1 MENRLFEYMNRR
13 VGGDYI
19 PSGHVK
25 EAGPVITI
33 SRQTGCGASHI
44 AWTVCQELSK
54 HKTTAKNGGK
64 WNMIS
69 REILQ
74 KSAEELNLDPLALK
88 HVISDKDRGIMDQIV
103 EALSSHYHKSDTKIF
118 KTIQDVIQKF
128 GANGNVVIVGRGG
141 ASFCADIKHALHVRL
156 EAPEAWRIESIAKRL
171 DFSKAYA
178 TEYVRKTDIER
189 ELLVTRF
196 FGHKP
201 DNSVYDIEINR
212 SRFSEQQIVEAIVQL
227 ASIKGLI

>member
-1 MENRLFEYMNRR
+1 MNRR
-13 VGGDYI
+13 AGGDFI

-33 SRQTGCGASHI
+33 SRQTGCGASRI

-54 HKTTAKNGGK
+54 RKTSAKNGGK

-118 KTIQDVIQKF
+118 KTIQDVIQQF

-141 ASFCADIKHALHVRL
+141 ASFCAGIKRSLHVRL

-212 SRFSEQQIVEAIVQL
+212 SRFSEQEIVEAIVQL

>member
-13 VGGDYI
+13 VGGDFV

-44 AWTVCQELSK
+44 AWTVCQELNK
-54 HKTTAKNGGK
+54 RKPAAKNGGK

-74 KSAEELNLDPLALK
+74 KSAEELNLDPTALK

-118 KTIQDVIQKF
+118 KTIQEVIRQF
-128 GANGNVVIVGRGG
+128 GTNGNVVIVGRGG
-141 ASFCADIKHALHVRL
+141 ASFCVDIKKSLHVRL
-156 EAPEAWRIESIAKRL
+156 EAPEAWRIEAIAKRL

-189 ELLVTRF
+189 ELLVSRF

-201 DNSVYDIEINR
+201 DNSEYDIEVNR
-212 SRFSEQQIVEAIVQL
+212 SRFSEQEIVDTIVQL

>member
-1 MENRLFEYMNRR
+1 
-13 VGGDYI
+13 
-19 PSGHVK
+19 
-25 EAGPVITI
+25 
-33 SRQTGCGASHI
+33 
-44 AWTVCQELSK
+44 
-54 HKTTAKNGGK
+54 
-64 WNMIS
+64 MIS

-118 KTIQDVIQKF
+118 KTIQDVIQQF

-141 ASFCADIKHALHVRL
+141 ASFCAGIKRSLHVRL

-212 SRFSEQQIVEAIVQL
+212 SRFSEQEIVEGIVQL

>member
-13 VGGDYI
+13 VGGDFI
-19 PSGHVK
+19 PSGIMK

-33 SRQTGCGASHI
+33 SRQTGCGASNI
-44 AWTVCQELSK
+44 AWTVCQELNK
-54 HKTTAKNGGK
+54 RKIAAQNGGK
-64 WNMIS
+64 WNLIS

-118 KTIQDVIQKF
+118 KTIQEVIRQF
-128 GANGNVVIVGRGG
+128 GTNGNVVIVGRGG
-141 ASFCADIKHALHVRL
+141 ASFCAGIKKSLHIRL
-156 EAPEAWRIESIAKRL
+156 EAPEEWRIEAIAKRL

-196 FGHKP
+196 LGHKP

-212 SRFSEQQIVEAIVQL
+212 SRFSEQEIVEAIIQL
-227 ASIKGLI
+227 ASIKELI